1 VPLWRQK
8 LVPWDPLS
16 SHSTR
21 WFMDKKEFYAKS
33 EKIINETFETV
44 KKYAKVVAEKTG
56 EAAHVTRLLIQK
68 ATLEHQMAKAFS
80 QLGSQVYQ
88 TTVRQGGTLELDAP
102 EMQKVFGEIKKLDTE
117 LGQVEA
123 VLEKERKVKA
133 VKEAKLKA
141 VRKRTVKPS

>member
-1 VPLWRQK
+1 
-8 LVPWDPLS
+8 
-16 SHSTR
+16 
-21 WFMDKKEFYAKS
+21 MDKKEFYAKS

-56 EAAHVTRLLIQK
+56 EAAHVTRLVIQK
-68 ATLEHQMAKAFS
+68 ATLEHQMAKSFS

-88 TTVRQGGTLELDAP
+88 TTVRQGEKLELGAP
-102 EMQKVFGEIKKLDTE
+102 EVAKVIEEIKKLDTE

-141 VRKRTVKPS
+141 VRKRTTKSS

>member
-1 VPLWRQK
+1 M
-8 LVPWDPLS
+8 
-16 SHSTR
+16 R
-21 WFMDKKEFYAKS
+21 WTMDKKEFYAKS

-56 EAAHVTRLLIQK
+56 EAAHVTRLVIQK
-68 ATLEHQMAKAFS
+68 ATLEHQLAKTFS

-88 TTVRQGGTLELDAP
+88 TTVRQGEKLDLGTP
-102 EMQKVFGEIKKLDTE
+102 EIQKILGEIKKLDTE
-117 LGQVEA
+117 HGQVEA

-141 VRKRTVKPS
+141 VQKRKGKSS

>member
-1 VPLWRQK
+1 
-8 LVPWDPLS
+8 
-16 SHSTR
+16 
-21 WFMDKKEFYAKS
+21 MDKKEFYAKS

-56 EAAHVTRLLIQK
+56 EAAHVTRLVIQK
-68 ATLEHQMAKAFS
+68 ATLEHQMAKSYS

-88 TTVRQGGTLELDAP
+88 KTVRQGEPLELGAS
-102 EMQKVFGEIKKLDTE
+102 EVAKVIEEIKKLDTE

-141 VRKRTVKPS
+141 VRKRTSKSS

>member
-1 VPLWRQK
+1 MQPSPFLNPPGSGQYN
-8 LVPWDPLS
+8 PM
-16 SHSTR
+16 R
-21 WFMDKKEFYAKS
+21 WIVDKKEFYAKS

-88 TTVRQGGTLELDAP
+88 TAVRQGEKLDLDAP
-102 EMQKVFGEIKKLDTE
+102 EMQKALGEIKKLDTE

-141 VRKRTVKPS
+141 VRKRTGKVS

>member
-1 VPLWRQK
+1 
-8 LVPWDPLS
+8 
-16 SHSTR
+16 
-21 WFMDKKEFYAKS
+21 MDKKEFYAKS
-33 EKIINETFETV
+33 EKIINETFEAV

-68 ATLEHQMAKAFS
+68 ATLEHQIAKAFS

-88 TTVRQGGTLELDAP
+88 TVVRQGETIELGTP
-102 EMQKVFGEIKKLDTE
+102 EMQKLLREIKKLDTE

-141 VRKRTVKPS
+141 VRKRTGKSS

>member
-1 VPLWRQK
+1 M
-8 LVPWDPLS
+8 
-16 SHSTR
+16 R
-21 WFMDKKEFYAKS
+21 WIMDKKEFYVKS

-68 ATLEHQMAKAFS
+68 ATLEHQLAKAFS

-88 TTVRQGGTLELDAP
+88 TTVRQGEKLELELP
-102 EMQKVFGEIKKLDTE
+102 EIQKVLGEIKKLDTE
-117 LGQVEA
+117 HGQVEA

-141 VRKRTVKPS
+141 VQKRKTTKN

>member
-1 VPLWRQK
+1 
-8 LVPWDPLS
+8 
-16 SHSTR
+16 
-21 WFMDKKEFYAKS
+21 MDKKEFYAKS

-68 ATLEHQMAKAFS
+68 ATLEHQIAKAFS

-88 TTVRQGGTLELDAP
+88 TTVRQGEKLDLALP
-102 EMQKVFGEIKKLDTE
+102 ETQKVLGEIKKLDTE

-123 VLEKERKVKA
+123 VLEKERKVGEVKA
-133 VKEAKLKA
+133 AKLKA
-141 VRKRTVKPS
+141 VQKRKSIKN

>member
-1 VPLWRQK
+1 
-8 LVPWDPLS
+8 
-16 SHSTR
+16 
-21 WFMDKKEFYAKS
+21 MDKKEFYAKS
-33 EKIINETFETV
+33 EKIINETFEVV

-88 TTVRQGGTLELDAP
+88 TTVRQGEKLEMEAP
-102 EMQKVFGEIKKLDTE
+102 EIQKVLEEIKKLDTE

-141 VRKRTVKPS
+141 VRKRTVKSS

>member
-1 VPLWRQK
+1 
-8 LVPWDPLS
+8 
-16 SHSTR
+16 
-21 WFMDKKEFYAKS
+21 MDKKEFYAKS

-68 ATLEHQMAKAFS
+68 ATLEHQMAKGFS

-88 TTVRQGGTLELDAP
+88 TTVRQGEKFELGAS
-102 EMQKVFGEIKKLDTE
+102 EVEKVIEEIKKLDTE

-123 VLEKERKVKA
+123 VLEKERKAKT

-141 VRKRTVKPS
+141 VRKRTGKSS

>member
-1 VPLWRQK
+1 
-8 LVPWDPLS
+8 
-16 SHSTR
+16 
-21 WFMDKKEFYAKS
+21 MDRKEFYAKS

-80 QLGSQVYQ
+80 QLGSHVYQ
-88 TTVRQGGTLELDAP
+88 TTVRQGGQLELGTP
-102 EMQKVFGEIKKLDTE
+102 EVQKVLEEIKKLDTE

-141 VRKRTVKPS
+141 VRKRSGKSS

>member
-1 VPLWRQK
+1 
-8 LVPWDPLS
+8 
-16 SHSTR
+16 
-21 WFMDKKEFYAKS
+21 MDKKEFYAKS

-88 TTVRQGGTLELDAP
+88 TTVRQGGKLELDAP

-141 VRKRTVKPS
+141 VRKRTGKSS